1 VGGCNNVEAKAR
13 SVNAK
18 AKAKAGLI
26 TEMRGTVYRVVDINE
41 KEVLFFVS
49 IQLYNNTLHNW
60 ASLNEKYEREV
71 RPILYTANVTSDEL
85 VTSALRLGWT
95 VLQVPRASEFGIP
108 FIKDMYMDAVRR
120 FRDCPFYAYANG
132 DILFD
137 RGLID
142 TLQAVNKVK
151 TNLKSKM
158 QHTLI
163 FSR

>member
-1 VGGCNNVEAKAR
+1 
-13 SVNAK
+13 
-18 AKAKAGLI
+18 
-26 TEMRGTVYRVVDINE
+26 
-41 KEVLFFVS
+41 VS

-60 ASLNEKYEREV
+60 ASLNEKYERKV

-108 FIKDMYMDAVRR
+108 FIKDMYMDAARR

-142 TLQAVNKVK
+142 TLQAVHKVK

-158 QHTLI
+158 QHTFI